1 MNEDCREE
9 VRQQACC
16 GDSAG
21 RLVESGMSEERSRAR
36 EIRIRSLNRGYVVGV
51 DCHEFAFE
59 DLEKM
64 LTYVSQ
70 YLRNPKKVEA
80 IWFKGQLF
88 NE

>member
-16 GDSAG
+16 GGSVG
-21 RLVESGMSEERSRAR
+21 EPGMPGIPTRAR
-36 EIRIRSLNRGYVVGV
+36 EIRIRSLNRGYVVSL

-64 LTYVSQ
+64 LTYISQ
-70 YLRNPKKVEA
+70 YLRNPNKVEEM
-80 IWFKGQLF
+80 WFKRQLF

>member
-9 VRQQACC
+9 VRLREQTCC
-16 GDSAG
+16 ENLAKEPETP
-21 RLVESGMSEERSRAR
+21 LERNRGR
-36 EIRIRSLNRGYVVGV
+36 EIRIRSLNRGFVVGL

-70 YLRNPKKVEA
+70 YIRNPKKVEA
-80 IWFKGQLF
+80 MWFKGQLF